1 MITSAVLAAGVLCAV
16 VGGDLFVRGVVSLAA
31 WWRVPAGLIGATIA
45 AFATSSPELTVAIT
59 SALRGRP
66 EIALGDALG
75 SNVVNL
81 GVVLGLALIFGAVKV
96 EGGALA
102 RDIPMALAAPAVL
115 GVFCLDGTLGRLE
128 ATVMLLVF
136 VGWLTQSVLAARRVR
151 DSVVMDLQERTH
163 RATVLSVVGGLALLV
178 LSGRLIV
185 TGAIG
190 VSEALGW
197 DGFVVGALF
206 VAIGTSA
213 PEIATMLAAR
223 AHGHDDIGVGTVL
236 GSNIFNTLLIVGVA
250 ALISPVEIARTE
262 ILVGTGASML
272 VILLALPNRSG
283 HLRRWRSAPL
293 LLTYV
298 ALVSVMIGTS
308 QA

>member
-1 MITSAVLAAGVLCAV
+1 
-16 VGGDLFVRGVVSLAA
+16 
-31 WWRVPAGLIGATIA
+31 
-45 AFATSSPELTVAIT
+45 
-59 SALRGRP
+59 
-66 EIALGDALG
+66 
-75 SNVVNL
+75 
-81 GVVLGLALIFGAVKV
+81 
-96 EGGALA
+96 
-102 RDIPMALAAPAVL
+102 
-115 GVFCLDGTLGRLE
+115 TLGRLE